1 MLQDL
6 MTVPAFLCSLL
17 TALSRPL
24 HFLMRGII
32 TATAQGELECTA
44 ITSITPGYVCD
55 QAHPE

>member
-1 MLQDL
+1 